1 MAIKIRFDS
10 QHNAEQPTLVLAT
23 KSGRLLRKL
32 PAVGTQFKDS
42 MNSYSELRFDV
53 HKKDCVSNVNENNAV
68 LVKPFNLHNTISS
81 ITGYTRIGQ
90 ITTDKVYELIQY
102 YKISEKL
109 SNTLLRLVVNSET
122 KKYQGLKFTNEA
134 NYSILYISDSDD
146 NVLLKIDADGY
157 VYLND
162 AGNLGLVVD
171 DACLIELSF
180 NVPLSIVNSEF
191 WEQVKDFKLIWAREW
206 NEWFEMYAELN
217 EKDETIKNVSAKS
230 LGEVELSQIKL
241 YNIEIN
247 TETDIEREDYEPTIL
262 FDEGNA
268 NTSLL
273 NRIMEKA
280 PHYKIRHVDSSI
292 ATIQRTFEFNNTSIY
307 DALQRI
313 SEEINCLFII
323 RCYSDENGKLTR
335 EINVYDLECYCL
347 ECGTREESFTTC
359 PKCGSKNVLVGY
371 GEDTSI
377 FVSTENLAD
386 NINYSTDEGSVKNC
400 FKLEAGDDLM
410 TATLVNCNPNGSGY
424 IWYIS
429 DDMKE
434 DMSDD
439 LVGVLNEYD
448 KTYEY
453 YYKEHQTK
461 IDTDLLARYNAL
473 VEKYQAFTSDYKKV
487 SSPITGYPALMQELY
502 NTIDFYLYL
511 NNSLMPNVE
520 ISRTTAALQAAK
532 LNTANLS
539 PVAVQNIDTCSSATA
554 TSAVLAMAKTLIDS
568 RYQVK
573 VKESLLDE
581 LTWAGSF
588 TVTSYSDEEDTATTG
603 TIYVDISGD
612 YEEFVKQKIEKV
624 LSKSNDEATD
634 IVSLFKLD
642 EVQFKNELKKYSLV
656 RLTSFNDCCQSCL
669 DLLIEQG
676 IADKETWANKDP
688 DLYRD
693 LYTPYYN
700 KLRWIQEEIKVRE
713 AEISVITGVYD
724 KDGDLST
731 HGLQTLLEDERSLI
745 QDTLNFEEYLGE
757 ELWLEFVSYRREDT
771 YQNNNYISDGLNN
784 AELFQHALE
793 FIETAKKEIFKSA
806 TLQHS
811 ISATLKNL
819 LVMKEFE
826 PIVEHFEVGNWLR
839 IKVDNKIYI
848 LRLISYEINYN
859 SLETLS
865 VTFSDVKIVATGLS
879 DVESVHKDSASIS
892 TSYGY
897 VAKQASKGKKSNEQL
912 NDWVNKGLALTKM
925 KIIDSADNQNITWD
939 SHGLL
944 CKEYLPITDSYDEKQ
959 LKLINRGLYLTDDNW
974 LTSRAGIG
982 NFTFYNPE
990 TQKFEEAYGV
1000 IADTLVG
1007 NLVLSEKV
1015 GVYNT
1020 KNSIVLGENGVT
1032 ITTDNTG
1039 TSSNQMA
1046 FTIQKKELDA
1056 DGNTVI
1062 TPTMYIDSEGNVV
1075 LHGSIRINSANDT
1088 NIKNLDDLADTSRFT
1103 QDIANQV
1110 HTELHGQDGVY
1121 STIEARY
1128 KDVKEYADGILENYK
1143 TDVGQYL
1150 TWSEDTGLTLGASSS
1165 NFKTVIDNNGMYFKE
1180 GSVTVSYVSNNQLNI
1195 PNAVIN
1201 QTLIIGKYFYS
1212 AREDGGFSISWQGGL
1227 NK

>member
-323 RCYSDENGKLTR
+323 RCYSDENGKLIR
-335 EINVYDLECYCL
+335 EINAYDLECYCL

-359 PKCGSKNVLVGY
+359 PKCGSTNVLVGY

-439 LVGVLNEYD
+439 LVGVLGEYD

-461 IDTDLLARYNAL
+461 IDTDLLAKYNAL

-487 SSPITGYPALMQELY
+487 SSPITGYPSLMQELY

-511 NNSLMPNVE
+511 NNSLMPSVE

-539 PVAVQNIDTCSSATA
+539 PVAVQNVDICSSATA

-603 TIYVDISGD
+603 TIYVNITGN

-693 LYTPYYN
+693 LYIPYYN

-724 KDGDLST
+724 KDGDLSA
-731 HGLQTLLEDERSLI
+731 HGLQTLLEDERSRI
-745 QDTLNFEEYLGE
+745 QDILDFEKYLGE

-793 FIETAKKEIFKSA
+793 FIETAKKEIYKSA

-839 IKVDNKIYI
+839 IKVDNKIYL

-865 VTFSDVKIVATGLS
+865 VTFSDVKIVASGLS

-990 TQKFEEAYGV
+990 TGKFEEAYGV

-1020 KNSIVLGENGVT
+1020 KNSITLSENGLI

-1039 TSSNQMA
+1039 INANQMA
-1046 FTIQKKELDA
+1046 FTIQKKSFDV
-1056 DGNTVI
+1056 DGNEII
-1062 TPTMYIDSEGNVV
+1062 TPTMYIDTDGNLV
-1075 LHGSIRINSANDT
+1075 LNGSIRINSSADT
-1088 NIKNLDDLADTSRFT
+1088 SVNTLDDLANTNRWNESISD
-1103 QDIANQV
+1103 AV
-1110 HTELHGQDGVY
+1110 HNESQAIY
-1121 STIEARY
+1121 SSIDKR
-1128 KDVKEYADGILENYK
+1128 YADLLAAATEQLENYK
-1143 TDVGQYL
+1143 GDIGQFMHFG
-1150 TWSEDTGLTLGASSS
+1150 DDGLTLGATTS
-1165 NFKTVIDNNGMYFKE
+1165 NFKTVIDNRGMYFKE
-1180 GSVTVSYVSNNQLNI
+1180 GDTIVSYINNKQLHI
-1195 PNAVIN
+1195 PEAVIERA
-1201 QTLIIGKYFYS
+1201 LVIGGFFIS
-1212 AREDGGFSISWQGGL
+1212 PREDDGRVSITWQGI
-1227 NK
+1227 

>member
-1 MAIKIRFDS
+1 MAVRIRFDS

-23 KSGRLLRKL
+23 KNGRLLGKL
-32 PAVGTQFKDS
+32 PAHNTQFKAA

-53 HKKDCVSNVNENNAV
+53 YKKDCIKDKGVVNTVS
-68 LVKPFNLHNTISS
+68 VKPISVHNVIASD
-81 ITGYTRIGQ
+81 TGYTRIGQ
-90 ITTDKVYELIQY
+90 ITAEKVYELTQY
-102 YKISEKL
+102 YKVSEKL
-109 SNTLLRLVVNSET
+109 SNSLLKLVVNSET
-122 KKYQGLKFTNEA
+122 KKYKGLKFTQEDDF
-134 NYSILYISDSDD
+134 SSLYISDSNDTQM
-146 NVLLKIDADGY
+146 LKIQSDGN
-157 VYLND
+157 VYIYN
-162 AGNLGLVVD
+162 AGTLGLAVD
-171 DACLIELSF
+171 DAVMVELSF
-180 NVPLSIVNSEF
+180 DVPLSLVNNKF
-191 WEQVKDFKLIWAREW
+191 WEQIKDFKLAWAREW
-206 NEWFEMYAELN
+206 NILFEVYVELN
-217 EKDETIKNVSAKS
+217 EADETIKNISAKS

-247 TETDIEREDYEPTIL
+247 TETDIEREDYEPTII

-268 NTSLL
+268 ETSLL

-280 PHYKIRHVDSSI
+280 PHYRIRHVDSSI
-292 ATIQRTFEFNNTSIY
+292 ANLQRTFEFNNTTIY
-307 DALQRI
+307 DAFQRI
-313 SEEINCLFII
+313 AEEVDCLFVI
-323 RCYSDENGKLTR
+323 RCYLDADGKVVR
-335 EINVYDLECYCL
+335 EINVYDLESTCL
-347 ECGTREESFTTC
+347 ECNHRGEFSDVC
-359 PKCGSKNVLVGY
+359 PECGSNNIKVGY
-371 GEDTSI
+371 GEDTTI
-377 FVSTENLAD
+377 LVSTENLAN
-386 NINYSTDEGSVKNC
+386 NISYSTDEGSVKNC
-400 FKLEAGDDLM
+400 FRLEAGDDLM

-429 DDMKE
+429 DDVKE
-434 DMSDD
+434 DMSEE
-439 LVGVLNEYD
+439 LVATLNAYD
-448 KTYEY
+448 EQYEY
-453 YYKEHQTK
+453 YYKEHKTE
-461 IDTDLLARYNAL
+461 IDSEILEAYNAL

-487 SSPITGYPALMQELY
+487 SSPIVGYPALMQELY

-511 NNSLMPNVE
+511 NNSLMPSVE

-539 PVAVQNIDTCSSATA
+539 PVAVQNIDICSSATA

-603 TIYVDISGD
+603 TIYVNITGN

-713 AEISVITGVYD
+713 AEISVIIGVYD

-731 HGLQTLLEDERSLI
+731 HGIQTLLEDERSLI

-757 ELWLEFVSYRREDT
+757 ELWLEFVSYRRDDT

-784 AELFQHALE
+784 AELFQNALE

-819 LVMKEFE
+819 LVMKEFS
-826 PIVEHFEVGNWLR
+826 PIVDHFEIGNWLR
-839 IKVDNKIYI
+839 CKVDGKLNL
-848 LRLISYEINYN
+848 LRLLSYEINFN
-859 SLETLS
+859 DLDNLS
-865 VTFSDVKIVATGLS
+865 VTFSDVKMIKEGVS
-879 DVESVHKDSASIS
+879 DVESVLNQATSMA
-892 TSYGY
+892 TSYGA
-897 VAKQASKGKKSNEQL
+897 VTRQASKGKKSNEQL

-982 NFTFYNPE
+982 NFAFYNPE
-990 TQKFEEAYGV
+990 TGKFEEAYGV

-1020 KNSIVLGENGVT
+1020 KNSITLGENGVI

-1039 TSSNQMA
+1039 ADTNQMA
-1046 FTIQKKELDA
+1046 FTIQKKSLDV
-1056 DGNTVI
+1056 DGSEII
-1062 TPTMYIDSEGNVV
+1062 TPTMYIDSDGNVV
-1075 LHGSIRINSANDT
+1075 LHGTVRINSSKDT
-1088 NIKNLDDLADTSRFT
+1088 SVSTLDDLADVNRFT
-1103 QDIANQV
+1103 EKISNQV
-1110 HTELHGQDGVY
+1110 YEEIHGENGVY
-1121 STIEARY
+1121 STIDAKFETVQSYAQSILNDY
-1128 KDVKEYADGILENYK
+1128 KAEI
-1143 TDVGQYL
+1143 GQYM
-1150 TWSEDTGLTLGASSS
+1150 SYDENGLTLGATSSA
-1165 NFKTVIDNNGMYFKE
+1165 FKTVIDNQGMYFKQ
-1180 GSVTVSYVSNNQLNI
+1180 GDAIVSYVNNSQLYI
-1195 PNAVIN
+1195 PNAVIEQN
-1201 QTLIIGKYFYS
+1201 LILGGFFFS
-1212 AREDGGFSISWQGGL
+1212 SRTDGGVSVTWQGID
-1227 NK
+1227 

>member
-1 MAIKIRFDS
+1 MAVRIRFDS

-23 KSGRLLRKL
+23 KNGRLLGKL
-32 PAVGTQFKDS
+32 PTHNVKFKDT
-42 MNSYSELRFDV
+42 MNSCSELHFDV
-53 HKKDCVSNVNENNAV
+53 YKQDCLKNKDAVETVS
-68 LVKPFNLHNTISS
+68 VKPISVHNVIASD
-81 ITGYTRIGQ
+81 TGYTKIGE
-90 ITTDKVYELIQY
+90 ITTDKVYEFVQY

-109 SNTLLRLVVNSET
+109 SNTLLKLVVGSET
-122 KKYQGLKFTNEA
+122 KRYKGLRFTHEDDF
-134 NYSILYISDSDD
+134 SILYVSDSDD
-146 NVLLKIDADGY
+146 NLMMKIESNGY
-157 VYLND
+157 VYLNN
-162 AGNLGLVVD
+162 AGSLGLAID
-171 DACLIELSF
+171 DSCMLELSF
-180 NVPLSIVNSEF
+180 SVPLSLVNNKF
-191 WEQVKDFKLIWAREW
+191 WEQIKDFKLAWAREW
-206 NEWFEMYAELN
+206 NILFEIYVELN
-217 EKDETIKNVSAKS
+217 EADETIKNISAKS

-262 FDEGNA
+262 FDDGNA
-268 NTSLL
+268 ETSLL
-273 NRIMEKA
+273 NRVLEKA
-280 PHYKIRHVDSSI
+280 PHYVIRHVDSSI
-292 ATIQRTFEFNNTSIY
+292 ARIQRTFEFNNTTIY
-307 DALQRI
+307 DAFQQI
-313 SEEINCLFII
+313 AEEINCLFVIK
-323 RCYSDENGKLTR
+323 CYLDADGKVVR
-335 EINVYDLECYCL
+335 EVNVYDLESYCL
-347 ECGTREESFTTC
+347 ECNHRGEFSEVC
-359 PKCGSKNVLVGY
+359 PECGSENIKVGY
-371 GEDTSI
+371 GEDTTI
-377 FVSTENLAD
+377 FVSTENLAN
-386 NINYSTDEGSVKNC
+386 NITYSTDEGSVKNC
-400 FKLEAGDDLM
+400 FRLEAGDDLM

-429 DDMKE
+429 DDVKE
-434 DMSDD
+434 DMSEE
-439 LVGVLNEYD
+439 LIATLNSYD
-448 KTYEY
+448 EQYEY
-453 YYKEHQTK
+453 YYKEHNTE
-461 IDTDLLARYNAL
+461 IDAEILAAYNAL
-473 VEKYQAFTSDYKKV
+473 VEKYQEFTSDYKKV
-487 SSPITGYPALMQELY
+487 SSPITGYPNLMQELY

-511 NNSLMPNVE
+511 NNSLMPSVE

-588 TVTSYSDEEDTATTG
+588 TVTSYSDEEDTVTTG
-603 TIYVDISGD
+603 TIYVNITGN

-731 HGLQTLLEDERSLI
+731 HGLQTLLEDERSHI
-745 QDTLNFEEYLGE
+745 QDILNFEKYLGE

-771 YQNNNYISDGLNN
+771 YQNSNYISDGLNN

-793 FIETAKKEIFKSA
+793 FIETAKKEIYKSA

-826 PIVEHFEVGNWLR
+826 PIVEHFEIGNWLR
-839 IKVDNKIYI
+839 CKADGKLNL
-848 LRLISYEINYN
+848 LRLIGYEIDFNN
-859 SLETLS
+859 LDNLA
-865 VTFSDVKIVATGLS
+865 VTFSDLKMIEDRRVGDSESILNQATS
-879 DVESVHKDSASIS
+879 MA
-892 TSYGY
+892 TSYGA
-897 VAKQASKGKKSNEQL
+897 VTRQASKGKKSNEQL

-1020 KNSIVLGENGVT
+1020 KNSITLGENGVI

-1039 TSSNQMA
+1039 TDMNQMA
-1046 FTIQKKELDA
+1046 FTIQKKSLDA
-1056 DGNTVI
+1056 NGNEVL
-1062 TPTMYIDSEGNVV
+1062 TPAMYIDSDGNVV
-1075 LHGSIRINSANDT
+1075 LTGTIRINSASDQSIST
-1088 NIKNLDDLADTSRFT
+1088 LDDLADTSRFT
-1103 QDIANQV
+1103 SEISNQV
-1110 HTELHGQDGVY
+1110 YNEIHGDNGVY
-1121 STIEARY
+1121 STIDAKFLE
-1128 KDVKEYADGILENYK
+1128 VQEYANKIINDYK
-1143 TDVGQYL
+1143 ADVGQYM
-1150 TWSEDTGLTLGASSS
+1150 TYDENGLTLGASSS
-1165 NFKTVIDNNGMYFKE
+1165 AFKTVIDNKGMYFKQ
-1180 GSVTVSYVSNNQLNI
+1180 GDTIVSYVNNNQLNI

-1201 QTLIIGKYFYS
+1201 QNLIIGKYFFS
-1212 AREDGGFSISWQGGL
+1212 VRDDGGFAISWQGE
-1227 NK
+1227 

>member
-90 ITTDKVYELIQY
+90 ITTDKIYELIQY

-180 NVPLSIVNSEF
+180 NVPLNIVNSEF

-280 PHYKIRHVDSSI
+280 PHYRIRHVDSSI

-323 RCYSDENGKLTR
+323 RCYSDENGKLIR
-335 EINVYDLECYCL
+335 EINAYDLECYCL

-359 PKCGSKNVLVGY
+359 PKCGSTNVLVGY
-371 GEDTSI
+371 GENTSI

-410 TATLVNCNPNGSGY
+410 TATLINCNPNGSGY

-439 LVGVLNEYD
+439 LVGVLGEYD

-461 IDTDLLARYNAL
+461 IDADLLAKYNAL
-473 VEKYQAFTSDYKKV
+473 VEKYQAFTNDYKKV

-511 NNSLMPNVE
+511 NNSLMPSVE

-539 PVAVQNIDTCSSATA
+539 PVAVQNIDICSSATA

-588 TVTSYSDEEDTATTG
+588 TVTSYSDEEDTVTTG
-603 TIYVDISGD
+603 TIYVNITGN

-642 EVQFKNELKKYSLV
+642 EVQFKSELKKYNLV

-693 LYTPYYN
+693 LYIPYYN

-713 AEISVITGVYD
+713 AEISVITGIYD

-731 HGLQTLLEDERSLI
+731 HGLQTLLEDERSRI
-745 QDTLNFEEYLGE
+745 QDILDFEKYLGE

-793 FIETAKKEIFKSA
+793 FIETAKKEIYKSA

-826 PIVEHFEVGNWLR
+826 PIIEHFEVGNWLR
-839 IKVDNKIYI
+839 IKVDNKIYL
-848 LRLISYEINYN
+848 LRLISYEINYD

-879 DVESVHKDSASIS
+879 DVKSVHDESASLS

-925 KIIDSADNQNITWD
+925 KIIDNADNQNITWD

-982 NFTFYNPE
+982 NFAFYNPE
-990 TQKFEEAYGV
+990 TGKFEEAYGV

-1020 KNSIVLGENGVT
+1020 KNSITMGENGVV
-1032 ITTDNTG
+1032 ITTDNTSTG
-1039 TSSNQMA
+1039 ANQMA
-1046 FTIQKKELDA
+1046 FTIQRKELDA
-1056 DGNTVI
+1056 DGNELLV
-1062 TPTMYIDSEGNVV
+1062 PTMYIDSEGNVV
-1075 LHGSIRINSANDT
+1075 LTGTIRINSASDKSIST
-1088 NIKNLDDLADTSRFT
+1088 LDDLADTSRFT
-1103 QDIANQV
+1103 TEIANQV
-1110 HTELHGQDGVY
+1110 YTEIHGENGVY
-1121 STIEARY
+1121 STIDAKYLEVQ
-1128 KDVKEYADGILENYK
+1128 KYADKIINDYK
-1143 TDVGQYL
+1143 ADVGQYMVYD
-1150 TWSEDTGLTLGASSS
+1150 ENGLTLGAASSA
-1165 NFKTVIDNNGMYFKE
+1165 FKTVIDNQGMYFKQ
-1180 GSVTVSYVSNNQLNI
+1180 GDTIVSYVNNNQLNI

-1201 QTLIIGKYFYS
+1201 QNLIIGKYFFS
-1212 AREDGGFSISWQGGL
+1212 ARDDGGFSVSWQGA
-1227 NK
+1227 

>member
-1 MAIKIRFDS
+1 MAVRIRFDA

-23 KSGRLLRKL
+23 KNGRLLGKL
-32 PAVGTQFKDS
+32 PAHNMQFKDT

-53 HKKDCVSNVNENNAV
+53 YKKDCIKDKDTVDTVS
-68 LVKPFNLHNTISS
+68 VKPISVHNVIASD
-81 ITGYTRIGQ
+81 TGYTRVGQ
-90 ITTDKVYELIQY
+90 ITTDKVYELTQY

-109 SNTLLRLVVNSET
+109 SNSILKLVVNSET
-122 KKYQGLKFTNEA
+122 KKYKGLKFTQEDDF
-134 NYSILYISDSDD
+134 SSLYISDSNDTQI
-146 NVLLKIDADGY
+146 LKIQSDGN
-157 VYLND
+157 VYIYN
-162 AGNLGLVVD
+162 AGTLGLAVD
-171 DACLIELSF
+171 DAVMVELSF
-180 NVPLSIVNSEF
+180 DVPLNLVNNKF
-191 WEQVKDFKLIWAREW
+191 WEQIKDFKLAWAREW
-206 NEWFEMYAELN
+206 NILFEVYVELN
-217 EKDETIKNVSAKS
+217 EADETIKNISAKS

-247 TETDIEREDYEPTIL
+247 TETDIEREDYEPTII
-262 FDEGNA
+262 FDESNA
-268 NTSLL
+268 ETSLL

-280 PHYKIRHVDSSI
+280 PHYRIRHVDSSI
-292 ATIQRTFEFNNTSIY
+292 ANLQRTFEFNNTTIY
-307 DALQRI
+307 DAFQRI
-313 SEEINCLFII
+313 AEEVDCLFVI
-323 RCYSDENGKLTR
+323 RCYLDADGKVVR
-335 EINVYDLECYCL
+335 EINVYDLESNCL
-347 ECGTREESFTTC
+347 ECNHRGEFTDVC
-359 PKCGSKNVLVGY
+359 PECGSKNIKVGY
-371 GEDTSI
+371 GEDTTI
-377 FVSTENLAD
+377 FVSTENLAN
-386 NINYSTDEGSVKNC
+386 NITYSTDEGSVKNC
-400 FKLEAGDDLM
+400 FRLEAGDDLM

-424 IWYIS
+424 IWYVS

-434 DMSDD
+434 DMSEE
-439 LVGVLNEYD
+439 LVKRLNEYD
-448 KTYEY
+448 EIYDY
-453 YYKEHQTK
+453 YYREHKMEIEATV
-461 IDTDLLARYNAL
+461 LSAYNAL
-473 VEKYQAFTSDYKKV
+473 VEKYQAFTTDYKKV

-511 NNSLMPNVE
+511 NNSLMPSVE

-539 PVAVQNIDTCSSATA
+539 PVAVQNVDICSSATA

-588 TVTSYSDEEDTATTG
+588 IVTSYSDEEDTATTG
-603 TIYVDISGD
+603 TIYVNITGN

-642 EVQFKNELKKYSLV
+642 EVQFKSELKKYSLV

-693 LYTPYYN
+693 LYIPYYN

-713 AEISVITGVYD
+713 AEISVITGIYD

-731 HGLQTLLEDERSLI
+731 HGLQTLLEDERSRI
-745 QDTLNFEEYLGE
+745 QGILDFEKYLGE

-793 FIETAKKEIFKSA
+793 FIETAKKEIYKSA

-839 IKVDNKIYI
+839 CKVDGKLNL
-848 LRLISYEINYN
+848 LRLLSYEINFN
-859 SLETLS
+859 DLNNLS
-865 VTFSDVKIVATGLS
+865 VTFSDVKMVKDGVS
-879 DVESVHKDSASIS
+879 DVESVLNQASS
-892 TSYGY
+892 MATSYGA
-897 VAKQASKGKKSNEQL
+897 VTRQASKGKKSNEQL

-982 NFTFYNPE
+982 NFAFYNPE
-990 TQKFEEAYGV
+990 TGKFEEAYGV

-1020 KNSIVLGENGVT
+1020 KNSITLGENGVI

-1039 TSSNQMA
+1039 ADTNQMA
-1046 FTIQKKELDA
+1046 FTIQKKSLDV
-1056 DGNTVI
+1056 DGNEII
-1062 TPTMYIDSEGNVV
+1062 TPTMYIDSDGNVV
-1075 LHGSIRINSANDT
+1075 LHGTVRINSSKDT
-1088 NIKNLDDLADTSRFT
+1088 SVSTLDDLADVNRFT
-1103 QDIANQV
+1103 EKISNQV
-1110 HTELHGQDGVY
+1110 YEEIHGENGVY
-1121 STIEARY
+1121 STIDAKFETVQSYAQSILNDY
-1128 KDVKEYADGILENYK
+1128 KAEI
-1143 TDVGQYL
+1143 GQYMNYD
-1150 TWSEDTGLTLGASSS
+1150 ENGLTLGATSSA
-1165 NFKTVIDNNGMYFKE
+1165 FKTVIDNKGMYFKQ
-1180 GSVTVSYVSNNQLNI
+1180 GDAIVSYVNNSQLYI
-1195 PNAVIN
+1195 PNAVIEQN
-1201 QTLIIGKYFYS
+1201 LILGGFFFS
-1212 AREDGGFSISWQGGL
+1212 SRTDGGVSVTWQGI
-1227 NK
+1227 K